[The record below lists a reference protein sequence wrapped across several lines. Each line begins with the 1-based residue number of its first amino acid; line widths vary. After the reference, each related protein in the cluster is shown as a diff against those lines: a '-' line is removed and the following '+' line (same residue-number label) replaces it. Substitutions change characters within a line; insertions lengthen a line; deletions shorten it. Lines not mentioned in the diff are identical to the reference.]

1 MAANNYNW
9 DASFLDLFDRCSVK
23 YRAGRTDWNGWFNEA
38 DAALLK
44 SIGCQPRE
52 FFDFVED
59 FCNYNGQPSAAT
71 ALLIAAARRDYFLTI
86 QQGVPSTHVVDPS
99 TLPPK
104 PDTSLGGIPWM
115 ARITVKARAKLRG
128 EMHPD
133 TMYGCGGDR
142 NFLSEHNA
150 HPADFLRAVWAAGD
164 DDQKVLAWL
173 RGARA

>member
-1 MAANNYNW
+1 MPASNYTW
-9 DASFLDLFDRCSVK
+9 DAAFLDLFDRCTVK
-23 YRAGRTDWNGWFNEA
+23 YRAGRTDFTGWFNDA
-38 DAALLK
+38 DSALLR

-52 FFDFVED
+52 FFDFIED
-59 FCNYNGQPSAAT
+59 YCNYDGQPSAAT

-86 QQGVPSTHVVDPS
+86 QDGKLSTHVVHPD

-104 PDTSLGGIPWM
+104 PDASLGGIPWL

-142 NFLSEHNA
+142 RFLSEHQA

-164 DDQKVLAWL
+164 DDQKVLTWL
-173 RGARA
+173 QGQR